1 MFYKNT
7 WKFVTYRCY
16 LYTHVQK
23 NSENMAFFYFFLK
36 QKQYVINLFIYISF
50 SQTCVTNE

>member
-7 WKFVTYRCY
+7 WKFVTYRYY

-23 NSENMAFFYFFLK
+23 NAENMAFFYFFLK